1 MNMAPSSTATSTSSP
16 GRDLSTLPWRIS
28 VDSSTVEDRAEAW
41 SHSTERPT
49 LSIPSHD
56 VEPMPSPPPEWAVTT
71 NLLAKLAHA
80 PVSAPSWWKT
90 EARFRAGIETWT
102 EARGGRPDPLAEQS
116 RGVPSVVLL
125 LSLAGW
131 GHVDSAAT
139 GARRLV
145 PGTGLLA
152 ADSTQV
158 VFSVPEGSPGWTFI
172 RLEIF
177 HPYLAS
183 RLMNE
188 ARGGAV
194 IEVGPNDGLTST
206 VVRLVRGAIVKD
218 FQDGLEAEMA
228 LFEFAIAFER
238 WTRRATVG
246 VREAERFLD
255 EVRMQVLA
263 KLPRAV
269 EVCSLAKNFGMS
281 RSYFSCL
288 FRERTGMTPAHFAT
302 EVRIQKVERMLLDT
316 HEPLKTIAIAC
327 GFANA
332 NHLCK
337 VFRRFRKYTPTAF
350 RRELRVPN
358 HPRSVEAPKL
368 AAV

>member
-1 MNMAPSSTATSTSSP
+1 MNMAPSSTATSTTST
-16 GRDLSTLPWRIS
+16 GHDLASLPWRIPL
-28 VDSSTVEDRAEAW
+28 DSNAVEDAREAW
-41 SHSTERPT
+41 SRPALSVPAHAVER
-49 LSIPSHD
+49 
-56 VEPMPSPPPEWAVTT
+56 VPSPPPEWAVTT

-80 PVSAPSWWKT
+80 PVAPPSWWKA
-90 EARFRAGIETWT
+90 EVKFRAGIETWT
-102 EARGGRPDPLAEQS
+102 EPRSCRLADFSDES
-116 RGVPSVVLL
+116 VDTSSVVLL

-131 GHVDSAAT
+131 GQVESAAT
-139 GARRLV
+139 GSQRLG
-145 PGTGLLA
+145 PGGGFLA
-152 ADSTQV
+152 GGSSQAVCSI
-158 VFSVPEGSPGWTFI
+158 PEGSSGWTFL
-172 RLEIF
+172 RVEIF
-177 HPYLAS
+177 HPYLTG

-188 ARGGAV
+188 ARDGLV
-194 IEVGPNDGLTST
+194 IEVGPNDGLTTSM
-206 VVRLVRGAIVKD
+206 VRLVRGAIAKD
-218 FQDGLEAEMA
+218 FQDELDAEMA
-228 LFEFAIAFER
+228 LFELAIAFER
-238 WTRRATVG
+238 WTRRSTVG
-246 VREAERFLD
+246 AREAERFLD

-316 HEPLKTIAIAC
+316 HEPLKTIAVAC

-350 RRELRVPN
+350 RRELRTSGR
-358 HPRSVEAPKL
+358 PRSAE
-368 AAV
+368 AAVRAAV